1 MFVWKPIESSE
12 KFYTLFLN
20 SNMFS
25 NILSP
30 FVLNATQ
37 KQMKMTVLCS
47 EVARRLEYQ
56 SDGHTK
62 KNVNNCFFHSYCTH
76 FVIFLPFSI
85 NVMNRSI
92 RPSFTGEIGKHE
104 PAYYWGKNIQGY

>member
-1 MFVWKPIESSE
+1 MYVWKPIESSE

-30 FVLNATQ
+30 FILNATQ

-47 EVARRLEYQ
+47 EVARCLE
-56 SDGHTK
+56 
-62 KNVNNCFFHSYCTH
+62 C
-76 FVIFLPFSI
+76 
-85 NVMNRSI
+85 
-92 RPSFTGEIGKHE
+92 
-104 PAYYWGKNIQGY
+104 